1 MGRTSGKQTIKT
13 ETFRKKR
20 DADNRAAKIH
30 TMKDEGVLVTP
41 SKETLAGYLARWLT
55 EVKEGVVRART
66 LDDYRSIIRRYIE
79 APPKGTPAIGKVRL
93 NRLTPAAFRSLYDH
107 LRREMHL
114 APRTIEYVHTVLRQA
129 LKQAV
134 LDGNLARNPTDGV
147 KVKTQQLEDGEENGQ
162 ESRTVNAM
170 TELEA
175 GQFLEQA
182 KADRY
187 YALWCVLLTGGLRP
201 GEAFG
206 LQWEDV
212 DLETGKLHVRRS
224 LTRRGIKAS
233 WRLTEPKTKRARRV
247 VPLPAMAIQALRA
260 WRAEQGKERLLLGA
274 EYEQNDFVFATEFGK
289 PLHGEN
295 ISQRNF
301 RRIMA
306 AAELG
311 TWEGKRFRP
320 GIPHVRLAAYV
331 RHVVIVERGERQG
344 SERASRARQHHFDVG
359 HVLARSTRH
368 ARGGGGE
375 DGGHVRSGRM
385 RGQKMLPKCSLTLQ
399 NRAKQGKTRP
409 GGGWF

>member
-1 MGRTSGKQTIKT
+1 MANIKKVTLDNGETRYRLRYYVGRENGKQVVKT
-13 ETFRKKR
+13 ETFRKMR
-20 DADNRAAKIH
+20 DAKARDAKVQN
-30 TMKDEGVLVTP
+30 MKDEGVLVTP
-41 SKETLAGYLARWLT
+41 SRETLVGYLGRWLT
-55 EVKEGVVRART
+55 EVKEGAVRART

-134 LDGNLARNPTDGV
+134 LDGDVARNPTDGV
-147 KVKTQQLEDGEENGQ
+147 KVKTQKLEDGAENGQ

-170 TELEA
+170 TEQEA
-175 GQFLEQA
+175 GRFHEQA

-274 EYEQNDFVFATEFGK
+274 EYENNDFVFATEFGK

-295 ISQRNF
+295 LAGRNF
-301 RRIMA
+301 QRIMA

-311 TWEGKRFRP
+311 TWEGEGKGRRFRP
-320 GIPHVRLAAYV
+320 AFRVYDL
-331 RHVVIVERGERQG
+331 RHTCATLLLLKGENAKVV
-344 SERASRARQHHFDVG
+344 SERLGHASIILTLDTYS
-359 HVLARSTRH
+359 HVLPDMQEA
-368 ARGGGGE
+368 AAE
-375 DGGHVRSGRM
+375 
-385 RGQKMLPKCSLTLQ
+385 KMEAMFGAS
-399 NRAKQGKTRP
+399 A
-409 GGGWF
+409 

>member
-1 MGRTSGKQTIKT
+1 MANIKKVTLDNGETRYRLRYYVGRAGGKQTVKT

-20 DADNRAAKIH
+20 DADSRAAKIH

-41 SKETLAGYLARWLT
+41 SKETLAGYLGRWLT
-55 EVKEGVVRART
+55 QVKEGEVRART

-134 LDGNLARNPTDGV
+134 LDGDLARNPTDGV
-147 KVKTQQLEDGEENGQ
+147 KVKTQKLEDGEENGQ

-170 TELEA
+170 TEQEA

-182 KADRY
+182 RADRY

-212 DLETGKLHVRRS
+212 DLDTGKLHVRRS

-247 VPLPAMAIQALRA
+247 VPLPAMAVRALRE
-260 WRAEQGKERLLLGA
+260 WRVKQVEERVEIGS
-274 EYEQNDFVFATEFGK
+274 EYENNDFVFATEFGK

-295 ISQRNF
+295 LTRRNF
-301 RRIMA
+301 HRIMA
-306 AAELG
+306 AAKLG

-320 GIPHVRLAAYV
+320 AFRVYDL
-331 RHVVIVERGERQG
+331 RHTCATLLLLKGESAKVV
-344 SERASRARQHHFDVG
+344 SERLGHASIVLTLDTYS
-359 HVLARSTRH
+359 HVLPDMQEA
-368 ARGGGGE
+368 AAA
-375 DGGHVRSGRM
+375 
-385 RGQKMLPKCSLTLQ
+385 KMEAMFGA
-399 NRAKQGKTRP
+399 AK
-409 GGGWF
+409 

>member
-1 MGRTSGKQTIKT
+1 MANIKKVTLDNGETRYRLRYYVGRENGKQVVKT
-13 ETFRKKR
+13 ETFRKMR
-20 DADNRAAKIH
+20 DAKARDAKVQN
-30 TMKDEGVLVTP
+30 MKDEGVLVTP
-41 SKETLAGYLARWLT
+41 SRETLVGYLGRWLT
-55 EVKEGVVRART
+55 EVKEGAVRART

-134 LDGNLARNPTDGV
+134 LDGDVARNPTDGV
-147 KVKTQQLEDGEENGQ
+147 KVKTQKLEDGAENGQ

-170 TELEA
+170 TEQEA
-175 GQFLEQA
+175 GRFHEQA

-260 WRAEQGKERLLLGA
+260 WRAEQGKERLLLSA
-274 EYEQNDFVFATEFGK
+274 EYENNDFVFATEFGK

-295 ISQRNF
+295 LAGRNF
-301 RRIMA
+301 QRIMA

-311 TWEGKRFRP
+311 TWEGEGKGRRFRP
-320 GIPHVRLAAYV
+320 AFRVYDL
-331 RHVVIVERGERQG
+331 RHTCATLLLLKGENAKVV
-344 SERASRARQHHFDVG
+344 SERLGHASIILTLDTYS
-359 HVLARSTRH
+359 HVLPDMQEA
-368 ARGGGGE
+368 AAE
-375 DGGHVRSGRM
+375 
-385 RGQKMLPKCSLTLQ
+385 KMEAMFGAS
-399 NRAKQGKTRP
+399 A
-409 GGGWF
+409 